1 MHIMFEQSQR
11 AVEAPLRKAREIDT
25 CMCIATTPHA

>member
-25 CMCIATTPHA
+25 RMCIATTPHA